1 MAVLVLVVA
10 GSAGCDDGDGGS
22 GPVVGPLGPPTTTG
36 TAHRASTGL
45 AADTGTIDLVSGVT
59 TVSVRSADLPGDT
72 RLQADTPDGAGIAPA
87 LTVDGDTVSVHLV
100 QTGQAGPAAV
110 TVLLD
115 PAVRWQVRLSGGA
128 TGASFDL
135 RGARLAGVDL
145 LAGVTRIELWL
156 PAPDGAVPVRMAGG
170 ATELTVHVPDG
181 VATGVRVG
189 GGAGTVVVDGVRR
202 TGVAGGTTVTSST
215 AADRYDVDVT
225 AGVSTL
231 ILDRA

>member
-1 MAVLVLVVA
+1 MAVLALAVTV
-10 GSAGCDDGDGGS
+10 GAGCDDGGS
-22 GPVVGPLGPPTTTG
+22 GPIVGPLGPPTTTG
-36 TAHRASTGL
+36 TAHRAT
-45 AADTGTIDLVSGVT
+45 AAPAVDTGTVDLVSGVT

-100 QTGQAGPAAV
+100 QTGEAGPAAV

-115 PAVRWQVRLSGGA
+115 PAVRWRVRLSGGA
-128 TGASFDL
+128 TRAAFDL
-135 RGARLAGVDL
+135 RGSRLAGVDL

-170 ATELTVHVPDG
+170 ATDLTVHVPDG

-202 TGVAGGTTVTSST
+202 TGVPGGTTVTRAT
-215 AADRYDVDVT
+215 AADRYDVDAT

-231 ILDRA
+231 VLDRG